1 LKLHP
6 IARSSADSR
15 ALAANRKAQQRKG
28 TDTGKR
34 MRHHY
39 ALSCIALLVL
49 LGFKA
54 SLVIAQTSTPPPSA
68 PMPPSPSAAPVSS
81 SSDPTPYVDR
91 LLENSKSNKIAADDD
106 EQDTPNADGLP
117 RSIRIE
123 LQRSHTLSSGN
134 ITSSGNG
141 LAIRTALDTPNF
153 GSLTLDTQLGANQ
166 IVSTSSPG
174 AVRSA
179 TLTLQQIGLPL
190 GAGWFANN
198 ILGILGPTQVGLA
211 RQQLRF
217 SIPSRTIEG
226 VATELLSP
234 DGAALTAT
242 LGELGQLEGFPIS
255 GFRRTGGQFA
265 QAGGQWRASLAGN
278 VGILTSAVTTAIAR
292 NAPNDLGIGLRVDNN
307 LNVGNQLASKANF
320 DSVLI
325 AQRYERDGLAVQANV
340 IRSSSTANSMTQTGN
355 GWWIDA
361 TQEVGRTRHSL
372 GIFSLGTGLNWGG
385 LAVNSDVEGGYYRF
399 SYQSLRWS
407 ADAAVETLRSVSG
420 TTSPGQ
426 FINSNLRYQWSRDL
440 SFGGGAAVRS
450 YNGTGSQ
457 VFGYVQS
464 QNRFGTG
471 RAQIDLSD
479 ATTGERNQA
488 ITLDQSWNEIT
499 PLTLSTSLSYA
510 HQQGIPLKRESV
522 SLSLN
527 AGGELFSNLSLN
539 ANIQSR
545 YTTSGPVDNAL
556 YATVGLM
563 WRLNRHW
570 SFSGNATVGSGRYDS
585 GVVSLDPLAA
595 PLSTISHPSQRT
607 YLLILRYE
615 DRAGTVIAP
624 IGGRAGGGGGAV
636 TGYVYFDANANSLR
650 DANETGVP
658 SVAVILDGRF
668 STRTDAQGRF
678 EFPFV
683 GSGEHVISVA
693 SDNLPLPWGLI
704 NEGTTRITVSPR
716 ASLQI
721 NIPAV
726 RAP

>member
-1 LKLHP
+1 
-6 IARSSADSR
+6 
-15 ALAANRKAQQRKG
+15 
-28 TDTGKR
+28 
-34 MRHHY
+34 M
-39 ALSCIALLVL
+39 L
-49 LGFKA
+49 LGLKM
-54 SLVIAQTSTPPPSA
+54 SLAVAQSAAQPPPLSVSTT
-68 PMPPSPSAAPVSS
+68 PSV
-81 SSDPTPYVDR
+81 SDPASYVDR
-91 LLENSKSNKIAADDD
+91 LLDNGQASEMAADD
-106 EQDTPNADGLP
+106 EQNTINANGLP

-123 LQRSHTLSSGN
+123 LQRSRTLSNGSA
-134 ITSSGNG
+134 TSSGTG
-141 LAIRTALDTPNF
+141 LAIRAALDTPNF

-166 IVSTSSPG
+166 RVSTSDNGSIR
-174 AVRSA
+174 AT

-198 ILGILGPTQVGLA
+198 VLGILGPTQVGLA

-226 VATELLSP
+226 ISTELMSP
-234 DGAALTAT
+234 DGMALTAT

-255 GFRRTGGQFA
+255 GFRRAGGQFA
-265 QAGGQWRASLAGN
+265 QAGGQWRSSLASDG
-278 VGILTSAVTTAIAR
+278 GTLTSAVTTAIAR

-307 LNVGNQLASKANF
+307 LGVYTQPPSKANF
-320 DSVLI
+320 DSVLM

-340 IRSSSTANSMTQTGN
+340 IRSSSTTNGITQAGN

-361 TQEVGRTRHSL
+361 AQEIGRTRHSF

-407 ADAAVETLRSVSG
+407 ADTAIEALRSVSG
-420 TTSPGQ
+420 NASPGQ
-426 FINSNLRYQWSRDL
+426 FINSNLRYQWSRDV
-440 SFGGGAAVRS
+440 SFGGGAAIRS
-450 YNGTGSQ
+450 YDGTGSQ
-457 VFGYVQS
+457 IFAYVQS
-464 QNRFGTG
+464 QNRLGTG
-471 RAQIDLSD
+471 RAQMDLSN
-479 ATTGERNQA
+479 ATTGERTQA

-499 PLTLSTSLSYA
+499 PLTLSTSLTYA
-510 HQQGIPLKRESV
+510 HQQGIAQKRESA

-527 AGGELFSNLSLN
+527 GGGELFNNFSLN

-545 YTTSGPVDNAL
+545 YTLSGPVDNAL
-556 YATVGLM
+556 YATVGLT
-563 WRLNRHW
+563 WRFNRQW

-585 GVVSLDPLAA
+585 GVISLDPLAS
-595 PLSTISHPSQRT
+595 PLSTITRPSQRT

-615 DRAGTVIAP
+615 DRAGTVITP

-636 TGYVYFDANANSLR
+636 AGYVYFDANANSLR
-650 DANETGVP
+650 DANEAGVP

-668 STRTDAQGRF
+668 STRTDALGRF

-683 GSGEHVISVA
+683 GSGDHVISVV
-693 SDNLPLPWGLI
+693 SDNLPLPWNLI

-716 ASLQI
+716 ATLQI

-726 RAP
+726 RTP